1 MTDEDREIHN
11 LASDVLALVETR
23 TSGDA
28 YLAASACATAAM
40 ALLVISGVD
49 EDGRRLFL
57 AAIETDLR
65 DKVDAAKVFGLKRES

>member
-11 LASDVLALVETR
+11 LASDVLSFAETR
-23 TSGDA
+23 TDGDA
-28 YLAASACATAAM
+28 YLAAAGCATAAM

-49 EDGRRLFL
+49 EDGRRRFL

-65 DKVDAAKVFGLKRES
+65 DKVDAAKVFQLDRES